1 MKCTK
6 PSGPYIAIL
15 GLLLVLSFTNL
26 PAGDQADST
35 LEIEQLTSEDV
46 EESRLEQVENISM
59 LNIKNHD

>member
-26 PAGDQADST
+26 PTGNNADST
-35 LEIEQLTSEDV
+35 LDIEELTSEDV

-59 LNIKNHD
+59 LNIKDND